1 MPMRIS
7 THALLRVAAATL
19 RRACVEMRMGIVLL
33 SKSPWTA
40 GRLHSLA
47 LPTIARALVSP
58 ILQDRAIR
66 RGGRRVGRRAK
77 HENPVGVGW
86 IESVRRLPET
96 EPENPCEIELVWGH
110 PLQVEVVLTQHFHE
124 RGLPPP
130 ADRPRAGG
138 WPAPQD
144 ADAPAARVAS

>member
-58 ILQDRAIR
+58 ILQARAIR

-77 HENPVGVGW
+77 HENPVGVWWVG
-86 IESVRRLPET
+86 SVRPLSRARPEIQRTTPLVPGQHLP
-96 EPENPCEIELVWGH
+96 V
-110 PLQVEVVLTQHFHE
+110 
-124 RGLPPP
+124 
-130 ADRPRAGG
+130 
-138 WPAPQD
+138 
-144 ADAPAARVAS
+144 